1 MVRAEAAATPFV
13 LVGIRLQ
20 NRGRKKA
27 PASAGASTYTVR
39 FGWFLP
45 AASSAAAAAAATAA
59 TATTAVA
66 TTTAAATTAAII
78 ARSSFVHVD
87 GAPIKLRAVQSVNRR
102 LAFTRVR
109 HLNESKAAGPA

>member
-1 MVRAEAAATPFV
+1 MVRAEAAAAPFV

-20 NRGRKKA
+20 NRERKKA

-45 AASSAAAAAAATAA
+45 AASSAATAAATA
-59 TATTAVA
+59 TAAVA
-66 TTTAAATTAAII
+66 TTTAAAATTAAII

-87 GAPIKLRAVQSVNRR
+87 GAPIKLRAVQSVDRR